1 MDKSIQI
8 TSVDVTLH
16 KYNHFDNRLWVE
28 IKNNLDYME
37 INEDSVIVSAPQVK
51 SLLEN
56 LYMSMI
62 NKVKSVGSDFLHKN
76 VHSPYFIYMMCKDL
90 TDLKFIRFNKSY
102 DKSFSRLLEIEGD
115 KLLKFDF
122 KVLSMTFKLY
132 ELYDNAELL
141 EVNNIFEKLHILEED
156 VPYSRIHLIQLL
168 DTLDLW
174 ITSEIDK
181 DISDLKGADPIP
193 LITTIM
199 DMIDPKTEKDDP
211 LVSIVTDY

>member
-1 MDKSIQI
+1 
-8 TSVDVTLH
+8 
-16 KYNHFDNRLWVE
+16 
-28 IKNNLDYME
+28 ME
-37 INEDSVIVSAPQVK
+37 INEDSIIVSSKQIL

-56 LYMSMI
+56 MYMPMI
-62 NKVKSVGSDFLHKN
+62 NKVKSVGADFLHKN
-76 VHSPYFIYMMCKDL
+76 VHSPYFIYMMCQDL
-90 TDLKFIRFNKSY
+90 QDLKFIRFNKNY
-102 DKSFSRLLEIEGD
+102 DKSFTRLLEIEGD

-122 KVLSMTFKLY
+122 KVLSMKLR
-132 ELYDNAELL
+132 LYDLYDIDELKKINS
-141 EVNNIFEKLHILEED
+141 VFEQLHILEED

-174 ITSEIDK
+174 LTSEIER
-181 DISDLKGADPIP
+181 DISELKGPDPIP